1 MGISRYGTSTI
12 LDNSNPEYAD
22 IIGRRGVRSITHISF
37 NKFKE
42 ILIKDIPGLQIESYI
57 WKSSDKFYKLAYQYY
72 GDPTY
77 WWVIAFWNY
86 RPLESDVK
94 LGETI
99 NIPLQLERILSILE
113 MQI

>member
-1 MGISRYGTSTI
+1 MGQSRYNNTTVLNNSTGEYSEIITKRGITSI
-12 LDNSNPEYAD
+12 K
-22 IIGRRGVRSITHISF
+22 HFSF

-42 ILIKDIPGLQIESYI
+42 ILFKDVPGLQIEKYI

-86 RPLESDVK
+86 KPLESDVK
-94 LGETI
+94 LGQTI
-99 NIPLQLERILSILE
+99 NIPLPLETVLIALDI
-113 MQI
+113 